1 MKLPIQPKQ
10 EKEMSGPATHRGILV
25 GVDRSASSIA
35 AVNWAARDAAMR
47 NVPLTLMYVIAPGL
61 PAVAPWPEIPIPQD
75 YFERQDDR
83 ARRILEDARRAVADS
98 TADHGPPFVHSVVV
112 HGPTV
117 STLVNESKI
126 ADLMVVGSRG
136 EDAFGPVP
144 FGSVST
150 GLVNYA
156 HCPVAVVPDEARP
169 PAQAPVLVGID
180 GSPASKLATEIA
192 FDEAFR
198 RGVDLVALHAWSD
211 VSMSEVPG
219 LDFATMEVQAQ
230 EALAQWLAR
239 WQERYPDVTV
249 HRVVVRD
256 QPARQLVEHSESAQL
271 VVVGGNGRGGFAGML
286 LGSVSTAVTHAAR
299 TVVIVARESYPP
311 KRASR

>member
-1 MKLPIQPKQ
+1 
-10 EKEMSGPATHRGILV
+10 MSGSETHRGILV
-25 GVDRSASSIA
+25 GVDRSASSMA

-47 NVPLTLMYVIAPGL
+47 NVPLTLMHVIAPVV

-75 YFERQDDR
+75 YFERQDDK
-83 ARRILEDARRAVADS
+83 ARRILEDARRVVADS
-98 TADHGPPFVHSVVV
+98 TPTVRHTAIGPPFVYSVVV

-126 ADLMVVGSRG
+126 ADMMVVGWRG
-136 EDAFGPVP
+136 DGAFGRVP

-156 HCPVAVVPDEARP
+156 HCPVAVVHDEAPP

-180 GSPASKLATEIA
+180 GSPASELATEIA

-219 LDFATMEVQAQ
+219 LDFAAMEVQAQ
-230 EALAQWLAR
+230 EVLAEWLAR

-249 HRVVVRD
+249 RRVVVCD

-271 VVVGGNGRGGFAGML
+271 VVVGSNGRGGFAG
-286 LGSVSTAVTHAAR
+286 SCWVR
-299 TVVIVARESYPP
+299 
-311 KRASR
+311 

>member
-1 MKLPIQPKQ
+1 
-10 EKEMSGPATHRGILV
+10 MSGPETHRGILV
-25 GVDRSASSIA
+25 GVDRSASSMA

-47 NVPLTLMYVIAPGL
+47 NVPLTLMHVIAPVV

-75 YFERQDDR
+75 YFEGQDDK

-98 TADHGPPFVHSVVV
+98 TGDHGPPFVYSVVV
-112 HGPTV
+112 HGPLV

-126 ADLMVVGSRG
+126 ADMMVVGCQG
-136 EDAFGPVP
+136 EGAFGRVP

-150 GLVNYA
+150 GLTNYA
-156 HCPVAVVPDEARP
+156 HCPVAVVHDEATT

-180 GSPASKLATEIA
+180 GSPASELATEIA

-211 VSMSEVPG
+211 ISMSEVPG
-219 LDFATMEVQAQ
+219 LDFAAMEVQAQ
-230 EALAQWLAR
+230 EALAKWLAGF
-239 WQERYPDVTV
+239 QERYPDVTV
-249 HRVVVRD
+249 RRVVVRD

-271 VVVGGNGRGGFAGML
+271 VVVGSHGRGGFAGML
-286 LGSVSTAVTHAAR
+286 LGSVTMAVMHAAR
-299 TVVIVARESYPP
+299 TVVMVAREPYRPT
-311 KRASR
+311 RASR